1 MKKTLFLTFLLAVL
15 CVGMA
20 EAKKKPQIKYE
31 QTTIDLGTFA
41 ENDGPQTVVFKFHNV
56 GNAKL
61 VINYVTTSCGCTVAD
76 YPKDFISPG
85 GSGEIK
91 VTYDGYGKMPGKFR
105 KTINV
110 FTNGGKQMSRVFI
123 EGNMTAVRQKN

>member
-1 MKKTLFLTFLLAVL
+1 MKRTLFLTFLLAML
-15 CVGMA
+15 CVGIA

-31 QTTIDLGTFA
+31 KTTIDLGTFA
-41 ENDGPQTVVFKFHNV
+41 ENDGPQTAVFKFHNV
-56 GNAKL
+56 GKAKL

-91 VTYDGYGKMPGKFR
+91 VSYDGHGKMPGKFR
-105 KTINV
+105 KSINV
-110 FTNGGKQMSRVFI
+110 FTNGGKQLTRIYI
-123 EGNMTAVRQKN
+123 EGNMTAARQKN